1 MHTKTQTTMVTK
13 YMQIS
18 PEMSLSQ
25 LSLNGEN
32 YQVRS
37 DLTDMTKKANLWS
50 IITRLEKCI

>member
-1 MHTKTQTTMVTK
+1 
-13 YMQIS
+13 MQIS